1 MYRDPKGKNKHKTKP
16 FLKKESYDNEQNQSI
31 ENNIN
36 RLTGQICA
44 KRSHLSMVSF
54 FLTL

>member
-1 MYRDPKGKNKHKTKP
+1 VYRDPKGKNKHKTKP